1 MAERLFPVLFYLPK
15 EVRVVDS
22 SEIAK
27 AVQAG
32 ESGTLELWIAVR
44 RLALKFAIRWERA
57 LDGQSGMDRDDFTQI
72 AFLAML
78 DAVKSWD
85 SQAGAFNT
93 WFVIILKGAFT
104 EAAGLRTARE
114 RNDPLRSA
122 QSLDAPVTDENGE
135 EVEGSDIVPD
145 STAELPF
152 LAVDELDFMEKR
164 REAVETALASLP
176 EHQQEAIRAKYYR
189 EEKADMVAVNAALKH
204 LRHPLRSKD
213 LRPYLN

>member
-1 MAERLFPVLFYLPK
+1 MA
-15 EVRVVDS
+15 DS

-57 LDGQSGMDRDDFTQI
+57 LDGQSGMERDDFMQV
-72 AFLAML
+72 AFIAML
-78 DAVKSWD
+78 DAVNSWD
-85 SQAGAFNT
+85 SQAGSFST
-93 WFVIILKGAFT
+93 WFVIKIKAFFN

-114 RNDPLRSA
+114 RNDPIRVA
-122 QSLDAPVTDENGE
+122 KSLDAPLTDD
-135 EVEGSDIVPD
+135 EVDPITLEDIIADPE
-145 STAELPF
+145 AERMVRT
-152 LAVDELDFMEKR
+152 VDELDFIEKR
-164 REAVETALASLP
+164 REAVEAALASLP
-176 EHQQEAIRAKYYR
+176 EHLQEAIRAKYYR

>member
-1 MAERLFPVLFYLPK
+1 M
-15 EVRVVDS
+15 VDS

-57 LDGQSGMDRDDFTQI
+57 LDGQSGMERDDFMQV

-78 DAVKSWD
+78 DAVKSWN

-114 RNDPLRSA
+114 MNDPLRSA

-145 STAELPF
+145 PAAERPF
-152 LAVDELDFMEKR
+152 EDVAELDFIEKR

-204 LRHPLRSKD
+204 LRHPLRSKG

>member
-1 MAERLFPVLFYLPK
+1 M
-15 EVRVVDS
+15 VDS

-44 RLALKFAIRWERA
+44 RLALKFAMRWERA
-57 LDGQSGMDRDDFTQI
+57 LDGQSGMERDDFMQV
-72 AFLAML
+72 AFIAML

-85 SQAGAFNT
+85 SQAGSFNT
-93 WFVIILKGAFT
+93 WFVIKIKAFFN

-145 STAELPF
+145 PAAERPF
-152 LAVDELDFMEKR
+152 EDVAELDFIEKR

>member
-1 MAERLFPVLFYLPK
+1 MAERPFPVLFYLPK

-32 ESGTLELWIAVR
+32 EAGTLELWISVR
-44 RLALKFAIRWERA
+44 RLALKFAIRWESA
-57 LDGQSGMDRDDFTQI
+57 LDGQSGMERDDFTQE

-85 SQAGAFNT
+85 SQAGSFNT
-93 WFVIILKGAFT
+93 WYIIILKGAFT

-114 RNDPLRSA
+114 RNDPLRVA
-122 QSLDAPVTDENGE
+122 KSLDAPATDENGE

-145 STAELPF
+145 PAAERPF
-152 LAVDELDFMEKR
+152 EDVAELDFTEKR
-164 REAVETALASLP
+164 RKAVEAALASLP
-176 EHQQEAIRAKYYR
+176 EHLQEAIRAKYYR
-189 EEKADMVAVNAALKH
+189 GEKADMVAVNAALKH

>member
-1 MAERLFPVLFYLPK
+1 MAERPFPVLFYLPK

-57 LDGQSGMDRDDFTQI
+57 LDGQSGMERDDFMQV
-72 AFLAML
+72 AFIAML

-85 SQAGAFNT
+85 SQAGSFST
-93 WFVIILKGAFT
+93 WFVIKIKAFFN

-114 RNDPLRSA
+114 RNDPIRVA
-122 QSLDAPVTDENGE
+122 KSLDAPLTDDEFDPITLA
-135 EVEGSDIVPD
+135 DIIADPE
-145 STAELPF
+145 AERMVRT
-152 LAVDELDFMEKR
+152 VDELDFIEKR
-164 REAVETALASLP
+164 REAVEAALASLP
-176 EHQQEAIRAKYYR
+176 EHLQEAIRAKYYR

-213 LRPYLN
+213 LRPYLD

>member
-1 MAERLFPVLFYLPK
+1 M
-15 EVRVVDS
+15 VDS

-27 AVQAG
+27 AVQDG

-44 RLALKFAIRWERA
+44 RLALKFAIRWEMA
-57 LDGQSGMDRDDFTQI
+57 LDRQSGMERDDFMQV

-122 QSLDAPVTDENGE
+122 RSLDAPVTDENGE
-135 EVEGSDIVPD
+135 EVEGADIVPD
-145 STAELPF
+145 PAAERPF
-152 LAVDELDFMEKR
+152 EDVAELDFTEKR
-164 REAVETALASLP
+164 RKAVEAAIASLP
-176 EHQQEAIRAKYYR
+176 EHLQEAIRAKYYR
-189 EEKADMVAVNAALKH
+189 GEKADMVAVNAALKH

>member
-1 MAERLFPVLFYLPK
+1 MAERPFPVLFYFPK

-32 ESGTLELWIAVR
+32 ETGTLELWIAVR
-44 RLALKFAIRWERA
+44 RLALKFAIRWESA
-57 LDGQSGMDRDDFTQI
+57 LDGQSCMERDDFMQV

-85 SQAGAFNT
+85 QQAGSFNT
-93 WFVIILKGAFT
+93 WFIIKLKGAFT

-114 RNDPLRSA
+114 RNDPLRVA
-122 QSLDAPVTDENGE
+122 KSLDAPLTDDDGDPLTLA
-135 EVEGSDIVPD
+135 DIIADPE
-145 STAELPF
+145 AERMVRT
-152 LAVDELDFMEKR
+152 VDELDFMEKR

-176 EHQQEAIRAKYYR
+176 DHQQEAIRAKYYR
-189 EEKADMVAVNAALKH
+189 GEKADMVAVNAALRY
-204 LRHPLRSKD
+204 LRHPSKSKD
-213 LRPYLN
+213 LRPYLD

>member
-1 MAERLFPVLFYLPK
+1 MAERPFPVLFYLPK

-57 LDGQSGMDRDDFTQI
+57 LDGQSGMERDDFMQV
-72 AFLAML
+72 AFIAML

-85 SQAGAFNT
+85 SQAGSFST
-93 WFVIILKGAFT
+93 WFVIKIKGAFT

-135 EVEGSDIVPD
+135 EVECSDIVPD
-145 STAELPF
+145 PDAERPF
-152 LAVDELDFMEKR
+152 EDVAELDFTEKR
-164 REAVETALASLP
+164 REAVEVALASLP
-176 EHQQEAIRAKYYR
+176 EHQQDAIRAKYYR

-213 LRPYLN
+213 LRQYLN

>member
-1 MAERLFPVLFYLPK
+1 MAERPFPVLFYLPK

-44 RLALKFAIRWERA
+44 RLALKFAIRWESA
-57 LDGQSGMDRDDFTQI
+57 LDGQSGMERDDFMQV
-72 AFLAML
+72 AFIAML

-85 SQAGAFNT
+85 SQAGSFST

-104 EAAGLRTARE
+104 EAAGLRTERE
-114 RNDPLRSA
+114 RNDPIRVA
-122 QSLDAPVTDENGE
+122 KSLDAPLTDD
-135 EVEGSDIVPD
+135 EVDPITLADIIADPE
-145 STAELPF
+145 AERMVRT
-152 LAVDELDFMEKR
+152 VDELDFMKKR
-164 REAVETALASLP
+164 RVAIEQALASLP
-176 EHQQEAIRAKYYR
+176 EHLQEAIRAKYYR

>member
-1 MAERLFPVLFYLPK
+1 M
-15 EVRVVDS
+15 VDS

-32 ESGTLELWIAVR
+32 EAGTLELWISVR

-57 LDGQSGMDRDDFTQI
+57 LDGQSGMERDDFMQV
-72 AFLAML
+72 AFIAML

-85 SQAGAFNT
+85 HQAGSFNN

-104 EAAGLRTARE
+104 EATGLRTARE

-122 QSLDAPVTDENGE
+122 QSLDAPVTDKNGE

-145 STAELPF
+145 PAAERPF
-152 LAVDELDFMEKR
+152 EDVAELDFIEKR

-176 EHQQEAIRAKYYR
+176 EHLQEAIRAKFYR
-189 EEKADMVAVNAALKH
+189 GEKADVVAGTAALRH
-204 LRHPLRSKD
+204 LRHPSRSKD
-213 LRPYLN
+213 LIPYLD

>member
-1 MAERLFPVLFYLPK
+1 M
-15 EVRVVDS
+15 VDS

-32 ESGTLELWIAVR
+32 EAGTLELWISVR
-44 RLALKFAIRWERA
+44 RLALKFAIRWESA
-57 LDGQSGMDRDDFTQI
+57 LDGQSGMERDDFMQV

-114 RNDPLRSA
+114 RNDPLRVA
-122 QSLDAPVTDENGE
+122 KSLDAPVTDETGD

-145 STAELPF
+145 PTTELPF
-152 LAVDELDFMEKR
+152 LAVAELDFMEKR

-176 EHQQEAIRAKYYR
+176 DHQQEAIRAKYYR
-189 EEKADMVAVNAALKH
+189 GEKADMVAVNAALRY
-204 LRHPLRSKD
+204 LRHPSRSKD
-213 LRPYLN
+213 LKPYLN

>member
-1 MAERLFPVLFYLPK
+1 M
-15 EVRVVDS
+15 VDS

-32 ESGTLELWIAVR
+32 EAGTLELWISVR

-57 LDGQSGMDRDDFTQI
+57 LDGQSGMERDDFMQV
-72 AFLAML
+72 AFIAML

-85 SQAGAFNT
+85 SQAGSFST

-104 EAAGLRTARE
+104 EAAGLRTERE
-114 RNDPLRSA
+114 RNDPIRVA
-122 QSLDAPVTDENGE
+122 KSLDAPLTDENGE

-145 STAELPF
+145 PAAERPF
-152 LAVDELDFMEKR
+152 EDVAELDFIEKR
-164 REAVETALASLP
+164 REAVEAALASLP
-176 EHQQEAIRAKYYR
+176 EHLQEAIRAKYYR

-213 LRPYLN
+213 LRPYLD

>member
-1 MAERLFPVLFYLPK
+1 MAEMPFPVLFYLPK

-32 ESGTLELWIAVR
+32 ETGTLELWIAVR
-44 RLALKFAIRWERA
+44 RLALKFAIRWEIA
-57 LDGQSGMDRDDFTQI
+57 LDGQSGMERDDFMQV

-85 SQAGAFNT
+85 SKAGAFNT

-114 RNDPLRSA
+114 RNDPLRVA
-122 QSLDAPVTDENGE
+122 KSLDAPVTDETGD

-145 STAELPF
+145 PTAELPF
-152 LAVDELDFMEKR
+152 LAVAELDFMEKR
-164 REAVETALASLP
+164 REALETAISSLP
-176 EHQQEAIRAKYYR
+176 DHQREAIRAKYYR
-189 EEKADMVAVNAALKH
+189 GEKADMVAVNAALRA
-204 LRHPLRSKD
+204 LRHPLITKD
-213 LRPYLN
+213 LKPYLN

>member
-1 MAERLFPVLFYLPK
+1 M
-15 EVRVVDS
+15 VDS

-32 ESGTLELWIAVR
+32 ESDTLELWIAVR

-57 LDGQSGMDRDDFTQI
+57 LDGQSGMERDDFAQE

-85 SQAGAFNT
+85 SQAGSFNT
-93 WFVIILKGAFT
+93 WFVIKIKAFFN

-114 RNDPLRSA
+114 RNDPIRVA
-122 QSLDAPVTDENGE
+122 KSLDAPLTDD
-135 EVEGSDIVPD
+135 EVDPITLADIIADPE
-145 STAELPF
+145 AERMVRT
-152 LAVDELDFMEKR
+152 VDELDFTEKR
-164 REAVETALASLP
+164 RKAVEAALASLP
-176 EHQQEAIRAKYYR
+176 EHLQEAIRAKYYR
-189 EEKADMVAVNAALKH
+189 GEKADMVAVNAALKH

>member
-1 MAERLFPVLFYLPK
+1 M
-15 EVRVVDS
+15 VDS

-32 ESGTLELWIAVR
+32 ETGTLELWIAVR
-44 RLALKFAIRWERA
+44 RLALKLAIRWESA
-57 LDGQSGMDRDDFTQI
+57 LDGQSGMERDDFMQV

-85 SQAGAFNT
+85 PQAGSFNT

-114 RNDPLRSA
+114 RNDPLHVA
-122 QSLDAPVTDENGE
+122 KSLDAPLTDDE
-135 EVEGSDIVPD
+135 SDTLTLADIIADPE
-145 STAELPF
+145 AERMVRT
-152 LAVDELDFMEKR
+152 VDEVDFMEKR

-176 EHQQEAIRAKYYR
+176 DHQQEAIRAKYYR
-189 EEKADMVAVNAALKH
+189 GEKADMVAVNAALRY
-204 LRHPLRSKD
+204 LRHPSRSKD
-213 LRPYLN
+213 LRPYLD

>member
-1 MAERLFPVLFYLPK
+1 M
-15 EVRVVDS
+15 VDS

-32 ESGTLELWIAVR
+32 ETGTLELWIAVR
-44 RLALKFAIRWERA
+44 RLALKFAIRWESA
-57 LDGQSGMDRDDFTQI
+57 LDGQSGMERDDFMQV

-114 RNDPLRSA
+114 RNDPFRVA
-122 QSLDAPVTDENGE
+122 KSLDAPLTDDE
-135 EVEGSDIVPD
+135 SDTLTLADIIADPE
-145 STAELPF
+145 AERMVRT
-152 LAVDELDFMEKR
+152 VDEVDFMEKR

-176 EHQQEAIRAKYYR
+176 DHQQEAIRAKYYR
-189 EEKADMVAVNAALKH
+189 GEKADMVAVNAALRY
-204 LRHPLRSKD
+204 LRHPSRSKD
-213 LRPYLN
+213 LRPYLD

>member
-1 MAERLFPVLFYLPK
+1 M
-15 EVRVVDS
+15 VDS

-44 RLALKFAIRWERA
+44 RLAIKFAIRWERA
-57 LDGQSGMDRDDFTQI
+57 LDGQSGMERDDFMQV
-72 AFLAML
+72 AFIAML

-85 SQAGAFNT
+85 SQAGSFST

-104 EAAGLRTARE
+104 EAAGLRTERE
-114 RNDPLRSA
+114 RNDPIRVA
-122 QSLDAPVTDENGE
+122 KSLDAPLTDD
-135 EVEGSDIVPD
+135 EVDPITLADIIADPE
-145 STAELPF
+145 AERMVRT
-152 LAVDELDFMEKR
+152 VDELDFMEKR
-164 REAVETALASLP
+164 REAVEAALASLP

-204 LRHPLRSKD
+204 LRNPLRSKD

>member
-1 MAERLFPVLFYLPK
+1 M
-15 EVRVVDS
+15 VDS

-32 ESGTLELWIAVR
+32 ETGTLELWIAVR
-44 RLALKFAIRWERA
+44 HLALKFAIRWERA
-57 LDGQSGMDRDDFTQI
+57 LDGQSGMERDDFMQV
-72 AFLAML
+72 AFIAML
-78 DAVKSWD
+78 DAVKTWD
-85 SQAGAFNT
+85 SQAGSFST
-93 WFVIILKGAFT
+93 WFVIKLKGAFT

-135 EVEGSDIVPD
+135 EVEGSDVVPD
-145 STAELPF
+145 PDAERPF
-152 LAVDELDFMEKR
+152 EDVAELDFTEKR
-164 REAVETALASLP
+164 RKAVEEALASLP
-176 EHQQEAIRAKYYR
+176 EHLQEAIRAKYYR

>member
-1 MAERLFPVLFYLPK
+1 MAERPFPVLFYLPK

-114 RNDPLRSA
+114 MNDPIRSA

-145 STAELPF
+145 PAAERPF
-152 LAVDELDFMEKR
+152 EDVAELDFIEKR
-164 REAVETALASLP
+164 REAVEAALASLP
-176 EHQQEAIRAKYYR
+176 EHLQEAIRAKYYR

>member
-1 MAERLFPVLFYLPK
+1 MAERPFPVLFYLPK
-15 EVRVVDS
+15 EVRMVDS

-57 LDGQSGMDRDDFTQI
+57 LDGQSGMERDDFMQV
-72 AFLAML
+72 AFIAML

-85 SQAGAFNT
+85 SQAGSFNT
-93 WFVIILKGAFT
+93 WFVIKIKAFFN

-145 STAELPF
+145 PAAERPF
-152 LAVDELDFMEKR
+152 EDVAELDFTEKR
-164 REAVETALASLP
+164 RKSVEAALASLP
-176 EHQQEAIRAKYYR
+176 EHLQEAIRAKYYR

-213 LRPYLN
+213 LRPYLD

>member
-1 MAERLFPVLFYLPK
+1 M
-15 EVRVVDS
+15 VDS

-57 LDGQSGMDRDDFTQI
+57 LDGQSGMERDDFMQV
-72 AFLAML
+72 AFIAML

-85 SQAGAFNT
+85 SQAGSFST

-104 EAAGLRTARE
+104 EAAGLRTERE
-114 RNDPLRSA
+114 RNDPIRVA
-122 QSLDAPVTDENGE
+122 KSLDAPLTDD
-135 EVEGSDIVPD
+135 EVDPITLADIIADPE
-145 STAELPF
+145 AERMVRT
-152 LAVDELDFMEKR
+152 VDELDFMEKR
-164 REAVETALASLP
+164 REAVEAALASLP

>member
-1 MAERLFPVLFYLPK
+1 MAERPFPVLFYLPK

-44 RLALKFAIRWERA
+44 RLALKFAIRWESA
-57 LDGQSGMDRDDFTQI
+57 LDGQSGMERDDFMQV
-72 AFLAML
+72 AFIAML

-85 SQAGAFNT
+85 SQAGSFST
-93 WFVIILKGAFT
+93 WFVIKIKAFFN

-122 QSLDAPVTDENGE
+122 QSLDVPVTDESGE

-145 STAELPF
+145 PVAE
-152 LAVDELDFMEKR
+152 
-164 REAVETALASLP
+164 
-176 EHQQEAIRAKYYR
+176 
-189 EEKADMVAVNAALKH
+189 
-204 LRHPLRSKD
+204 
-213 LRPYLN
+213 RP

>member
-1 MAERLFPVLFYLPK
+1 M
-15 EVRVVDS
+15 VDS

-44 RLALKFAIRWERA
+44 RLALKFAIRWESA
-57 LDGQSGMDRDDFTQI
+57 LDGQSGMERDDFMQV
-72 AFLAML
+72 AFIAML

-145 STAELPF
+145 TSAELPF
-152 LAVDELDFMEKR
+152 LAVAELDFIEKR

-176 EHQQEAIRAKYYR
+176 EHLQEAIRAKYYR
-189 EEKADMVAVNAALKH
+189 GEKADMVAVNAALKH

-213 LRPYLN
+213 LKPYLD

>member
-1 MAERLFPVLFYLPK
+1 MAERPFPVLFYLPK

-44 RLALKFAIRWERA
+44 RLALKFAIRWESA
-57 LDGQSGMDRDDFTQI
+57 LDGQSGMERDDFTQE

-85 SQAGAFNT
+85 SQAGSFNT
-93 WFVIILKGAFT
+93 WYIIILKGAFT

-114 RNDPLRSA
+114 RNDPLRVA
-122 QSLDAPVTDENGE
+122 KSLDAPVTDETGD

-189 EEKADMVAVNAALKH
+189 GEKADMVAVNAALKH
-204 LRHPLRSKD
+204 LRHPLRSKG

>member
-1 MAERLFPVLFYLPK
+1 MAKRPFLVLFYLPK

-32 ESGTLELWIAVR
+32 EAGTLELWISVR
-44 RLALKFAIRWERA
+44 RLALKFAIRWEST
-57 LDGQSGMDRDDFTQI
+57 LDGQSGMERDDFMQV

-114 RNDPLRSA
+114 RNDPLRVA
-122 QSLDAPVTDENGE
+122 KSLDAPVTDEIGD

-145 STAELPF
+145 PTAELPF
-152 LAVDELDFMEKR
+152 LAVAELDFMEKR

-176 EHQQEAIRAKYYR
+176 DHQQEAIRAKYYR
-189 EEKADMVAVNAALKH
+189 GEKADMVAVNAALRY
-204 LRHPLRSKD
+204 LRHPSRSKD
-213 LRPYLN
+213 LKPYLN

>member
-1 MAERLFPVLFYLPK
+1 MAERPFPVLFYLPK

-57 LDGQSGMDRDDFTQI
+57 LDGQSGMERDDFMQV

-78 DAVKSWD
+78 DAVKSWN

-145 STAELPF
+145 PAAECSVFRHVRGHSGNRGYVGGSFLPG
-152 LAVDELDFMEKR
+152 
-164 REAVETALASLP
+164 
-176 EHQQEAIRAKYYR
+176 
-189 EEKADMVAVNAALKH
+189 
-204 LRHPLRSKD
+204 
-213 LRPYLN
+213 